1 MTPSAFAPLDVV
13 VLLRGPSALPC
24 LATHS
29 ATPRTDAHCAGLG
42 PWLPDASGGVV
53 RLLATEADLDAI
65 EHDPAVVTWGA
76 VEARADRTVAA

>member
-1 MTPSAFAPLDVV
+1 MSPSAF
-13 VLLRGPSALPC
+13 
-24 LATHS
+24 
-29 ATPRTDAHCAGLG
+29 G
-42 PWLPDASGGVV
+42 PWLPDATGGVV